1 MNRKEKE
8 EVTDEKVRRVLWSG
22 IHSEIEIIIYFKLM
36 HQIQYAKDRFI
47 IFQVWLKT
55 NIRCQYEHC
64 NRFFLL

>member
-47 IFQVWLKT
+47 I
-55 NIRCQYEHC
+55 
-64 NRFFLL
+64 